1 MSTRTLSV
9 QPADPAPAL
18 AARSASRRATS
29 VATAALIVLFAAM
42 SLVGATHPALYR
54 RETPSYAIQALG
66 QGFMDTLVTVPWL
79 VVASRA
85 ARRGSRKGRLLL
97 AGGLLYAVYEF
108 VIYAFAVHY
117 NALFFVYCAGLGLSV
132 FTCVRTMDELVREDV
147 RSWFQ
152 PSARVRAP
160 ALLLLAVALAFG
172 FSWLYELVP
181 ALLHGTVPASVV
193 EADLPTNPVHVLDL
207 SLLLPAH
214 VAAAVLLLGR
224 RPLGYL
230 LAPVLLA
237 FGVLMTASI
246 VAVAGAMFARG
257 LAPLGV
263 ALGMFVLCLTNAGV
277 LTRLFGDLR

>member
-1 MSTRTLSV
+1 
-9 QPADPAPAL
+9 
-18 AARSASRRATS
+18 
-29 VATAALIVLFAAM
+29 
-42 SLVGATHPALYR
+42 
-54 RETPSYAIQALG
+54 
-66 QGFMDTLVTVPWL
+66 
-79 VVASRA
+79 
-85 ARRGSRKGRLLL
+85 
-97 AGGLLYAVYEF
+97 
-108 VIYAFAVHY
+108 
-117 NALFFVYCAGLGLSV
+117 
-132 FTCVRTMDELVREDV
+132 
-147 RSWFQ
+147 
-152 PSARVRAP
+152 
-160 ALLLLAVALAFG
+160 LLLAVALAFG